1 MKKIL
6 IFSIIAGLIMG
17 IFTPVLPQAIYLNLD
32 VYKDFMS
39 AHEDISPSELFEL
52 YPSDVFIASV
62 PDYDISTV
70 LFLDEMK
77 QTYGLTM
84 DEMTLLMKHG
94 FVVSERLTHGSF
106 FGQFVDIYKA
116 DLPVFVSTDA
126 ILHAFHLSYD
136 ELLKQVELAYL
147 IPELKKLLGN
157 AHSHLEIVDKKKYG
171 ALEDM
176 KPMLHDADVYLSV
189 ARRLLGDPAEAFYS
203 DNETVIS
210 EYLAQ
215 INAEQMESVL
225 FFSESMEREIDFSQF
240 KPRGHYE
247 EDWHGLS
254 GYFQTMMWLG
264 RMKLYLDH
272 PDYYDKEEVR
282 ATVHRQI
289 VDAVLLHELLTMEG
303 NEEILEGMEEIISFF
318 VGEQD
323 NVSPMGMKKLLVEC
337 NIHMAS
343 ELLDESNIGRF
354 LDSLRIKP
362 FAGQQI
368 LSQVFLGNT
377 DGTSRSLPFV
387 FMPFGQR
394 FVIDSYVTG
403 QVVYDRIIHEGEN
416 ICRLVPS
423 TLDIMF
429 ALGNDASLQLLIP
442 ELQKWDYSDNLA
454 GLRFLIDQYG
464 DEFWES
470 SLYNLWLHAI
480 ESLNPDPGNEDLPEF
495 MKTAAW
501 GLEKLNT
508 QLASWSELRHD
519 NLLYAKQSYTSGN
532 ACSHPEGYVEPNPEF
547 FERMKRLTEIA
558 GDKFEEINEKLS
570 EELGDSQRNP
580 VYFFQRMYEI
590 CDTLEIIANKEL
602 SGEKLTD
609 AECRFFDD
617 ISFPGFGGSGSPDP
631 SGWYVDLIYY
641 RVSPNDENLVVADYH
656 TTPTDCV
663 GNPLGWVLH
672 AGTGLPDLA
681 IVVATLANGELCA
694 FTGPVASYHEYTT
707 SGFLRLTD
715 SEWVDEYLNE
725 SYRPDWVY
733 NYLADKG
740 GDMQDPGSKYY
751 TDIDELY
758 EALHL
763 KATSQRDRGIDKND
777 ELSIVPNP
785 MEYKALISIKIPNT
799 SQGIPARLSIYD
811 LTGRIVRTLIDGP
824 VLSGYF
830 ITEWDGNN
838 ETGSMVPP
846 GSFVVLWEQGTT
858 RLSEKIIVTR

>member
-6 IFSIIAGLIMG
+6 IFSMIAGLIMG
-17 IFTPVLPQAIYLNLD
+17 ILTPVLPQVTDFNLD
-32 VYKDFMS
+32 VYKDFVS
-39 AHEDISPSELFEL
+39 AHEDISPGELFEL

-70 LFLDEMK
+70 LFMEEMK
-77 QTYGLTM
+77 QTYDLTM
-84 DEMTLLMKHG
+84 DEMTLLMKNG
-94 FVVSERLTHGSF
+94 FVVSERLTNGSF

-136 ELLKQVELAYL
+136 ELLKQVEMAYL

-157 AHSHLEIVDKKKYG
+157 AHSHLEIVDENKYG
-171 ALEDM
+171 AMEEIR
-176 KPMLHDADVYLSV
+176 PMLRDADVYLSV

-210 EYLAQ
+210 KYLALV
-215 INAEQMESVL
+215 NAEQMEGVH

-240 KPRGHYE
+240 RPRGHYE
-247 EDWHGLS
+247 EDWNGLS
-254 GYFQTMMWLG
+254 SYFQTMMWLG
-264 RMKLYLDH
+264 RMELYLDH
-272 PDYYDKEEVR
+272 PDYYDREVVR
-282 ATVHRQI
+282 TTVHRQI
-289 VDAVLLHELLTMEG
+289 VDAVLLHELFQMED
-303 NEEILEGMEEIISFF
+303 NVEILAGMEDIISFF

-323 NVSPMGMKKLLVEC
+323 NVSPKGMKQLLTEC
-337 NIHMAS
+337 EINSAS
-343 ELLDESNIGRF
+343 DLLDESNIGRF
-354 LDSLRIKP
+354 LDSLRQKP

-368 LSQVFLGNT
+368 LSQVFGGNI
-377 DGTSRSLPFV
+377 DGTSRPLPSV

-403 QVVYDRIIHEGEN
+403 QVVYDRIIHDGEN

-429 ALGNDASLQLLIP
+429 GLGNDASLQLLIP
-442 ELQKWDYSDNLA
+442 ELHKWDYSDNLA

-464 DEFWES
+464 EEFWES
-470 SLYNLWLHAI
+470 SLYKLWLHAI

-519 NLLYAKQSYTSGN
+519 NLLYAKQSYTSSN
-532 ACSHPEGYVEPNPEF
+532 ACSHPEGYVEPNPDF
-547 FERMKRLTEIA
+547 FKRMKRLAEIA
-558 GDKFEEINEKLS
+558 GNKFKEINNKLS

-580 VYFFQRMYEI
+580 VYYFQRMYEI

-609 AECRFFDD
+609 TECRFFDD
-617 ISFPGFGGSGSPDP
+617 ICFPGFGGSFSPDP
-631 SGWYVDLIYY
+631 SGWYVDLIYN

-656 TTPTDCV
+656 TSPTDCV
-663 GNPLGWVLH
+663 GNSLGWVLH

-681 IVVATLANGELCA
+681 IVAAPLANGELCSFA
-694 FTGPVASYHEYTT
+694 GPVASYHEYTT
-707 SGFLRLTD
+707 SDFLRLTD
-715 SEWVDEYLNE
+715 SEWVDEYLNK

-740 GDMQDPGSKYY
+740 GDMKDPGSSYH
-751 TDIDELY
+751 TDKDELY

-763 KATSQRDRGIDKND
+763 KATSHRDRGIYKND
-777 ELSIVPNP
+777 ALSIVPNP
-785 MEYKALISIKIPNT
+785 MEYKTLISIKVPDA
-799 SQGIPARLSIYD
+799 SQGMPARLSIYD
-811 LTGRIVRTLIDGP
+811 LTGRLVRRLIDGP
-824 VLSGYF
+824 APSGYF
-830 ITEWDGNN
+830 ITEWDGNS
-838 ETGSMVPP
+838 ETGAMVSP
-846 GSFVVLWEQGTT
+846 GSYVVLWEQGTT
-858 RLSEKIIVTR
+858 RLSEMIIVTR